1 MTRLNSTP
9 TSPIRPDAR
18 RANFE
23 SFIKKYAR
31 DFDNRIVIY
40 FAGHGATLTFVDG
53 RAMGYVVPADAP
65 SPSKDQA
72 GFEDVAHDMKTI
84 ETYANQIRSKH
95 ALFVFDCCFS
105 GSVFYVTRAGVPP
118 VISYKASMPVR
129 QLITSGSET
138 ESVPDVSIFREQFVA
153 ALNGEGSDLNGDG
166 YLTGEELG
174 VFLEEKVINYSGDTQ
189 HPQYGKI
196 RDPKLT
202 KGMSCSRCRRP
213 PRRRRR
219 TRRLRR
225 RPIFRWT
232 T

>member
-1 MTRLNSTP
+1 
-9 TSPIRPDAR
+9 
-18 RANFE
+18 
-23 SFIKKYAR
+23 
-31 DFDNRIVIY
+31 
-40 FAGHGATLTFVDG
+40 
-53 RAMGYVVPADAP
+53 MGYVVPADAP

-72 GFEDVAHDMKTI
+72 GFEDVALDMKTI

-189 HPQYGKI
+189 HPQYGKSAI
-196 RDPKLT
+196 RNWT
-202 KGMSCSRCRRP
+202 KGMSCSRCRKP